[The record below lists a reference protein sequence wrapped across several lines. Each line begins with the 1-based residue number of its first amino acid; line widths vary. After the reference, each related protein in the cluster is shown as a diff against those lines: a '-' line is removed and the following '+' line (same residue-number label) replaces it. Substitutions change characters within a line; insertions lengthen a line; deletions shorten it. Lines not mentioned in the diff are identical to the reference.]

1 MENMIRIFEN
11 EEFGKVRTV
20 IKDGEP
26 WFVGKMLLKFLAIQI
41 REMRLQNTLIL
52 KIKLTS
58 QFTTAGKTEK

>member
-20 IKDGEP
+20 IKDGELGL
-26 WFVGKMLLKFLAIQI
+26 WEKMLLKFLAIQI